1 MKDLKSLKSTEI
13 CIRATVENAEFIIP
27 LLEKLGGVGADYLK
41 DISGEIGKCFAI
53 LNGNTKW
60 IVWLTE
66 AGEKNYTEITLEQLR
81 ELAGVKEP
89 QTERVTLKDTGW
101 MPTFREEAN
110 EHLKQLLTFQTDLNE
125 HINSVAQKLATLEA
139 VKSENESLKDCLK
152 DVKDHFSDGDENTLE
167 ALLIKIDTLLK

>member
-1 MKDLKSLKSTEI
+1 MKDLKSLKPTEI
-13 CIRATVENAEFIIP
+13 KIYTTRETFYEIVR
-27 LLEKLGGVGADYLK
+27 LLVKYGGVEADAFRPTK
-41 DISGEIGKCFAI
+41 DDGDNTLPLYISQTGKVLWDLVGI
-53 LNGNTKW
+53 EEL
-60 IVWLTE
+60 
-66 AGEKNYTEITLEQLR
+66 TEITLEQLR
-81 ELAGVKEP
+81 ELAGVKEH
-89 QTERVTLKDTGW
+89 QTERITLKDTGW

-125 HINSVAQKLATLEA
+125 HINSVVQKLATLEA

>member
-1 MKDLKSLKSTEI
+1 MKDLKSLKPTEI
-13 CIRATVENAEFIIP
+13 KIYTTRETFYEIVRLLVKYGGIEADAFRPTKHDGDSTLP
-27 LLEKLGGVGADYLK
+27 LYISETGEVLWDFVGIKEL
-41 DISGEIGKCFAI
+41 
-53 LNGNTKW
+53 
-60 IVWLTE
+60 
-66 AGEKNYTEITLEQLR
+66 TEITLKQLR

-89 QTERVTLKDTGW
+89 QTERITLKDTGW

-125 HINSVAQKLATLEA
+125 HINSVVQKLATLEA